1 MIPQPNV
8 DDRVKDIV
16 SKIPSHIRI
25 EVPMITIENEA
36 IKMVDNGEEL
46 KCLIGRLENLVV
58 SR

>member
-1 MIPQPNV
+1 MPQPNV

-36 IKMVDNGEEL
+36 IKMADNGEEL
-46 KCLIGRLENLVV
+46 KCLIGRLENLVL